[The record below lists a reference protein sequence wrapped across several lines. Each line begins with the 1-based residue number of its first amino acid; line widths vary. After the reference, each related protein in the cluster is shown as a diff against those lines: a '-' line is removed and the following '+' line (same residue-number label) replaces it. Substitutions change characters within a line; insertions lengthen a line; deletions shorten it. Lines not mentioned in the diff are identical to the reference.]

1 MWNYRRFKK
10 LVVAAD
16 AYDVLKDQ
24 EIDWMGNF
32 KDTFSKYAFLSY
44 DSMPSIYSLRKF
56 IQYAKTANILGQYEK
71 DINGRSSDLRF
82 FIEKLIKFVGEHLK
96 HVGSVDSDTAV
107 ILEFIAKAGKIYSD
121 KLRVPIE
128 IGVDSSSQR
137 QMKRFMQNLLSMGY
151 GTLNLI
157 NAHGIDIE
165 SGNLMYIVRGQDV
178 VDLGASENSVDR
190 NEIIERAIKK
200 YPELADFTSFDKFI
214 SKLES
219 GELSKEDL
227 NKYTRHIK
235 ALFASGLSSE
245 KLFTLV
251 DAVGDTGEYS
261 AKELDSLFYF
271 LGSEQQAE
279 IYLHLRGKLEQSS
292 IDDEFADIL
301 MTRVYQFLSS
311 LDMNDQMIESLLND
325 KDFIEYC
332 HKQGEDLKEDFLF
345 RGFSTVEVMEEYLRK
360 NPEKV
365 TNFKQKAL
373 DRLGVTKVQQTIQQ
387 GKQKQQVILK
397 DGLALLQKA
406 IDEGVIKKINPFE
419 SQFNPD
425 FTPTYPKP
433 EFPLNTTEQNIK
445 QYDIE
450 KSAADVFTEWE
461 NSYIDRMEQ
470 ERQFTTVSKD
480 DLIKYA
486 AQMTILEFDANTLKN
501 FLDNNKVTKLQI
513 ETIDFTSG
521 LWRGVFVPRFPT
533 LSGQPVPAIVIR
545 TDAYDSLEFHKEL
558 ASSLGFEAY
567 RFTESTR
574 RHEIAH
580 ALHYLA
586 IGDTMMLKP
595 EILNPELTPEEAY
608 VMSPPELYART
619 HGDIP
624 YLSALFDSKIRD
636 LTVSKKI
643 YEAAKEQWIH
653 DIVNEKIHLMSGGT
667 NYRRLMMEDESP
679 EFRKENFGKI
689 KKSDGTYMEIP
700 DPYGAIAKILERQRN
715 KLESMFHDLFSIAAK
730 RDKRRGLISRK
741 NRIKSE
747 LDSLPQYEYL
757 KRINLEK
764 ELNQIESAIIKSAS
778 ELIFNVE
785 DVSTAVVKGYLKNY
799 FTKITDAVAQG
810 LLGSDLVDIDD
821 PDRPKSSKPPSVE
834 PEPPTATDISDTTE
848 FMIGQSEKIPG
859 GRKIDELFPVYTG
872 KELPQGSWTFP
883 QGQDPNPAESRTRP
897 KGFFPGL
904 EPTKPEPQS
913 KINIETKEDDEDEIT
928 DPFVDSKTPKVFNFR
943 NLKRKKIRTQ

>member
-1 MWNYRRFKK
+1 MWNYKRYKK
-10 LVVAAD
+10 LITAAD

-32 KDTFSKYAFLSY
+32 RDTFSKYAFLTY

-71 DINGRSSDLRF
+71 DLSGKSTDLRYI
-82 FIEKLIKFVGEHLK
+82 IEKLIKFVGEHLK

-107 ILEFIAKAGKIYSD
+107 VLEFIAKAAKIYTD
-121 KLRVPIE
+121 KISNSIRMGTE
-128 IGVDSSSQR
+128 SSNEK
-137 QMKRFMQNLLSMGY
+137 QMKRFMQSLLSMGY

-165 SGNLMYIVRGQDV
+165 SGNLMYIVRGQDI
-178 VDLGASENSVDR
+178 VDLGANENSADR
-190 NEIIERAIKK
+190 YEIIQRAIKK
-200 YPELADFTSFDKFI
+200 YPELADFTTFEKFI

-219 GELSKEDL
+219 GELTKEDL
-227 NKYTRHIK
+227 NKYTTHIK
-235 ALFASGLSSE
+235 ALSKSGLSSE
-245 KLFTLV
+245 KLLTLV
-251 DAVGDTGEYS
+251 DSVIDTGEFTG
-261 AKELDSLFYF
+261 KELSNLFYYINTD
-271 LGSEQQAE
+271 QTTE
-279 IYLHLRGKLEQSS
+279 IYLHLKGKLEQSS
-292 IDDEFADIL
+292 IDIEFADIL
-301 MTRVYQFLSS
+301 INQVYQFLTSFE
-311 LDMNDQMIESLLND
+311 MNDEIIESLLND
-325 KDFIEYC
+325 EDFVELC
-332 HKQGEDLKEDFLF
+332 HRKGEDLKEDFLY

-365 TNFKQKAL
+365 TNFTKKAL
-373 DRLGVTKVQQTIQQ
+373 ERLGTVKVQKTIQQ
-387 GKQKQQVILK
+387 GKQAQQSILK
-397 DGLALLQKA
+397 DGLAILQKA
-406 IDEGVIKKINPFE
+406 IDEKVIEKIDPFS
-419 SQFNPD
+419 SQMNPD
-425 FTPTYPKP
+425 FTPSYPEP
-433 EFPLNTTEQNIK
+433 EFPLDATEQNIQ
-445 QYDIE
+445 QYNIQ
-450 KSAADVFTEWE
+450 KSAADVFTKWQ

-470 ERQFTTVSKD
+470 ERLFTTISKD

-486 AQMTILEFDANTLKN
+486 SQMTILEYNANSLKD
-501 FLDNNKVTKLQI
+501 FLSRNKVEKLQI

-533 LSGQPVPAIVIR
+533 LSGQPVPAIIIR

-586 IGDTMMLKP
+586 IGDSMMWKP
-595 EILNPELTPEEAY
+595 EVLNPELTSEEAY

-679 EFRKENFGKI
+679 DFRRENFGKI
-689 KKSDGTYMEIP
+689 RKPDGTVIEIP

-715 KLESMFHDLFSIAAK
+715 KLELMFHDLFSVAAK

-747 LDSLPQYEYL
+747 LDSLPEYEYL

-764 ELNQIESAIIKSAS
+764 ELNKIESEIIKSAS
-778 ELIFNVE
+778 ELIFDVE
-785 DVSTAVVKGYLKNY
+785 NVSTSVVKGYLKNY

-810 LLGSDLVDIDD
+810 LLGSDLVDSDD
-821 PDRPKSSKPPSVE
+821 FDRPKSSAQPSVK
-834 PEPPTATDISDTTE
+834 PEPPTAADISDTTE

-872 KELPQGSWTFP
+872 KELPQDSWTF
-883 QGQDPNPAESRTRP
+883 QKGQDPNPSDSRSRP
-897 KGFFPGL
+897 KGYFPGL

-913 KINIETKEDDEDEIT
+913 KIKVETKEDDEDEIV
-928 DPFVDSKTPKVFNFR
+928 DPFVDSKAPKTFNLR
-943 NLKRKKIRTQ
+943 KIRRSRR

>member
-1 MWNYRRFKK
+1 MWNYKRYKK
-10 LVVAAD
+10 IITAAD

-56 IQYAKTANILGQYEK
+56 IQYAKTANILGQYQK
-71 DINGRSSDLRF
+71 DLSGRSTDLRSI
-82 FIEKLIKFVGEHLK
+82 IEKLIKFVGEHLK

-107 ILEFIAKAGKIYSD
+107 VLEFIAKAAKVYTD
-121 KLRVPIE
+121 KLQVPIY
-128 IGVDSSSQR
+128 IGTESSNER
-137 QMKRFMQNLLSMGY
+137 QMTNFMKNLLSMGY
-151 GTLNLI
+151 STLNLV
-157 NAHGIDIE
+157 NAHGVDIQPA
-165 SGNLMYIVRGQDV
+165 NLMYIVRGQDI
-178 VDLGASENSVDR
+178 VDLGASENSADR
-190 NEIIERAIKK
+190 QEIIQRAIKK
-200 YPELADFTSFDKFI
+200 NPELADFTSFDNFI

-219 GELSKEDL
+219 GELDKVELD
-227 NKYTRHIK
+227 KYRRQIK
-235 ALFASGLSSE
+235 ALAKSGLSID
-245 KLFTLV
+245 KLLTLV
-251 DAVGDTGEYS
+251 DSVGDTGEYS
-261 AKELDSLFYF
+261 AKDLHSMFDL
-271 LGSEQQAE
+271 LGSKEETE
-279 IYLHLRGKLEQSS
+279 IYLHLRNKLEQSS
-292 IDDEFADIL
+292 IDHELADLFMRDVYEFLTSYD
-301 MTRVYQFLSS
+301 MTQ
-311 LDMNDQMIESLLND
+311 QITESLLND
-325 KDFIEYC
+325 KDFVEYC
-332 HKQGEDLKEDFLF
+332 HKKGENLKEDFLF

-365 TNFKQKAL
+365 TNFTQKAL
-373 DRLGVTKVQQTIQQ
+373 DRLGAAKVQQTLQQ

-397 DGLALLQKA
+397 DGLSLLQKA
-406 IDEGVIKKINPFE
+406 IEEGVIKKIDPFE
-419 SQFNPD
+419 PQSNPD
-425 FTPTYPKP
+425 FTPDYPIP
-433 EFPLNTTEQNIK
+433 QFPLDTSEQSVK
-445 QYDIE
+445 QYNIQ
-450 KSAADVFTEWE
+450 KSASDVFTEWQ
-461 NSYIDRMEQ
+461 NSYIGRMEQ
-470 ERQFTTVSKD
+470 ERIFTTISKD

-486 AQMTILEFDANTLKN
+486 AQMTILEFDANSLQS
-501 FLDNNKVTKLQI
+501 FLSRNNVAKLQI

-533 LSGQPVPAIVIR
+533 QSGQPVPAIIIR

-558 ASSLGFEAY
+558 ASSLGFEAN

-586 IGDTMMLKP
+586 IGDSMMWKP
-595 EILNPELTPEEAY
+595 EVLNPELTAEEAY

-624 YLSALFDSKIRD
+624 YLSALFDSKISG
-636 LTVSKKI
+636 LTVSRKI

-653 DIVNEKIHLMSGGT
+653 DIVNEKVHLMSGGT

-679 EFRKENFGKI
+679 EFRRENFGKI

-715 KLESMFHDLFSIAAK
+715 KLELMFHDLFSVAAK

-757 KRINLEK
+757 KRINLEY
-764 ELNQIESAIIKSAS
+764 ELNKIESDIIKSGS

-810 LLGSDLVDIDD
+810 LLGSDLIDTDDI
-821 PDRPKSSKPPSVE
+821 DRPKSTSPPSVK

-872 KELPQGSWTFP
+872 KELPQGTWTFP

-897 KGFFPGL
+897 KGYFPGL

-913 KINIETKEDDEDEIT
+913 KIVIDTIDDDEEENT
-928 DPFVDSKTPKVFNFR
+928 DPFAPSKTAKVYNFR
-943 NLKRKKIRTQ
+943 RLKR

>member
-24 EIDWMGNF
+24 EIDWVGNF
-32 KDTFSKYAFLSY
+32 KDTFSKYAFISY

-56 IQYAKTANILGQYEK
+56 IQYAKNSNILGQYEK
-71 DINGRSSDLRF
+71 DIYGRSSDLRF
-82 FIEKLIKFVGEHLK
+82 FIEKLIKFLGEHLK

-107 ILEFIAKAGKIYSD
+107 ILEFIAKAAKVYTD
-121 KLRVPIE
+121 KLQNPIK

-165 SGNLMYIVRGQDV
+165 PGCLIYIVRSQDV
-178 VDLGASENSVDR
+178 IDLGASENSADR
-190 NEIIERAIKK
+190 NAIIQRAIKK

-219 GELSKEDL
+219 GELTKEEL
-227 NKYTRHIK
+227 NKYSHQIK
-235 ALFASGLSSE
+235 ALSDSGLSAE
-245 KLFTLV
+245 KLLTLV
-251 DAVGDTGEYS
+251 DAVGDTGEYT

-271 LGSEQQAE
+271 IGAEQLTE
-279 IYLHLRGKLEQSS
+279 IYLHIRGKLDKTS
-292 IDDEFADIL
+292 IDYEFADIL
-301 MTRVYQFLSS
+301 MTRVYSYLSS
-311 LDMNDQMIESLLND
+311 FEMNDQMIESLLND
-325 KDFIEYC
+325 KDFVEYC
-332 HKQGEDLKEDFLF
+332 HSKGENLKEDFLF

-365 TNFKQKAL
+365 TNFTEKAL
-373 DRLGVTKVQQTIQQ
+373 NRLGTVKVQQTLQQ

-397 DGLALLQKA
+397 DGLSLLQKA
-406 IDEGVIKKINPFE
+406 IDEGVIKKIDPFE
-419 SQFNPD
+419 SQSNPD
-425 FTPTYPKP
+425 FTPAYPIP
-433 EFPLNTTEQNIK
+433 EFPLDTTEQSVK
-445 QYDIE
+445 QYNIE
-450 KSAADVFTEWE
+450 KSASDVFTQWQ

-470 ERQFTTVSKD
+470 ERIFTTISKD

-486 AQMTILEFDANTLKN
+486 AQMTILEFDANSLKS
-501 FLDNNKVTKLQI
+501 FLSRNNVAKLQI

-533 LSGQPVPAIVIR
+533 QSGQPVPAIIIR

-558 ASSLGFEAY
+558 ASSLGIEAN

-586 IGDTMMLKP
+586 IGDSMMWKP
-595 EILNPELTPEEAY
+595 EVLNPELTAEEAY
-608 VMSPPELYART
+608 VMSPPELYARA

-624 YLSALFDSKIRD
+624 YLTALFDSKISG
-636 LTVSKKI
+636 LTVSRKI

-653 DIVNEKIHLMSGGT
+653 DIVNEKVHLMCGGT

-715 KLESMFHDLFSIAAK
+715 KLELMFHDLFSVAAK
-730 RDKRRGLISRK
+730 RDKRKGLISRK

-757 KRINLEK
+757 KRINLEN
-764 ELNQIESAIIKSAS
+764 ELNKIESAIIKSGS

-834 PEPPTATDISDTTE
+834 AEPPTATDISDTTE

-859 GRKIDELFPVYTG
+859 GRKIDTIFPVYTG
-872 KELPQGSWTFP
+872 KDLPQGSWTFP

-897 KGFFPGL
+897 KGYFPGL

-928 DPFVDSKTPKVFNFR
+928 DPFAPSKTAKVFNNTR
-943 NLKRKKIRTQ
+943 LKR